1 MTDFAAWSDLPARQS
16 NRLSST
22 RSRPSASGTRP
33 SPGAKVAPTFRASP
47 VLIAAAMPVEIS
59 GPIPG
64 TLISRRHIASPR
76 LSSSISLVQMA
87 PVLVK
92 AEDQLGRSWRYL
104 VLSVLQYR
112 EERVAKGT
120 RISPDGD
127 ALLDKK
133 GSDLVDRRCSG
144 RLIGTGRDDRPA
156 GRAGPG
162 SSLGPCAGSVATPP
176 RRLPRHRCS
185 RSSVPLNGLT

>member
-1 MTDFAAWSDLPARQS
+1 
-16 NRLSST
+16 
-22 RSRPSASGTRP
+22 
-33 SPGAKVAPTFRASP
+33 
-47 VLIAAAMPVEIS
+47 MPVEIS

-64 TLISRRHIASPR
+64 TLSSRRHIASPR

-87 PVLVK
+87 PVLIK

-127 ALLDKK
+127 ALLEKK

-144 RLIGTGRDDRPA
+144 RLNGPGPADRPA
-156 GRAGPG
+156 GPAGPG
-162 SSLGPCAGSVATPP
+162 SPPGPCAGSAATTA
-176 RRLPRHRCS
+176 RRAPGLHAS
-185 RSSVPLNGLT
+185 RSSVAL